1 MILDIE
7 IKLGLKVDLLLFLL
21 LSLFGGLGR
30 SPPCGPS
37 LLVVIVRSRIL
48 RPRRD
53 VVCILLE
60 AAVSTVA
67 ATELE
72 HDVIALVS
80 PEVGNPLKKK
90 MYNF

>member
-7 IKLGLKVDLLLFLL
+7 IKLGLEVDLLLFLL
-21 LSLFGGLGR
+21 LSLFCGLGR
-30 SPPCGPS
+30 SPPSGPS
-37 LLVVIVRSRIL
+37 LMVVIIRSRML

-53 VVCILLE
+53 VVSILLE
-60 AAVSTVA
+60 TAVSTVA

-80 PEVGNPLKKK
+80 PEVGNTLKEE
-90 MYNF
+90 NVQI

>member
-7 IKLGLKVDLLLFLL
+7 IELGLEVDLLLFLL
-21 LSLFGGLGR
+21 LSLLGGLGR

-37 LLVVIVRSRIL
+37 LLVVIVWSRIL
-48 RPRRD
+48 RPWRN

-60 AAVSTVA
+60 AAVSTVT

-80 PEVGNPLKKK
+80 PQVGNPLKNYKL
-90 MYNF
+90 